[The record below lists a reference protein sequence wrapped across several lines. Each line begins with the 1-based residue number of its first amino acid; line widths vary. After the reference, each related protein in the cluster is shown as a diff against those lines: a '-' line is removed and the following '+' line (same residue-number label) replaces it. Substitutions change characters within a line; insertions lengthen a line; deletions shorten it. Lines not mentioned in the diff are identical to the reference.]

1 LSNLERSRKPSKLG
15 LRELSHQQKNWG
27 SGGDIIIK
35 KRKETPEKKTQK
47 KKREERLSDDRGVNP
62 SVC

>member
-35 KRKETPEKKTQK
+35 KRKETPETEDSEEE
-47 KKREERLSDDRGVNP
+47 KRRKAK
-62 SVC
+62 